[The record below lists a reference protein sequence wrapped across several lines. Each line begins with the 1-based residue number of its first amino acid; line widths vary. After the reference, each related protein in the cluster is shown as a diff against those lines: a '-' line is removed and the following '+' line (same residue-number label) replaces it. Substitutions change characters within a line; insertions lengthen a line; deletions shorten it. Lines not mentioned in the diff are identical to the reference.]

1 MKRVFIIL
9 PILLSGITL
18 APQSSE
24 LSAEQRFLVKIAN
37 VSDWVMEQHLD
48 RGKNMWDERDDSFP
62 GIGMA
67 LDNGVTDKSVWWE
80 DKEHIERSSLS
91 EKRVVLLEGRI
102 GELYPTKGEVK
113 VEGCEPPSKEN
124 GWNICTFDLEELKDI
139 VNLIFE
145 IGGGYKPYEQQLTY
159 AGIRNPSGEIERIS
173 IRKEAM
179 NENRMKVAYV
189 VPQSEFSF
197 YLAKSDA
204 RDWLDKKFPLE
215 YGVGLLVIQR
225 DKDYQFDT
233 DKCLLKVHLNRD
245 ELEKRGFKT
254 IEVVL
259 GWRDKEI
266 RNFPSHY
273 MLEGRDRGKSD
284 SGFSK

>member
-1 MKRVFIIL
+1 MRVLAIVISSLFGINL
-9 PILLSGITL
+9 TLL
-18 APQSSE
+18 SSE
-24 LSAEQRFLVKIAN
+24 LSAEQRFLIKIAN

-48 RGKNMWDERDDSFP
+48 RGKNMWDERDDSFS

-67 LDNGVTDKSVWWE
+67 LDNGVTDKGVWWG
-80 DKEHIERSSLS
+80 DKEHIDRSSLA
-91 EKRVVLLEGRI
+91 EKKVVLLEGKMA
-102 GELYPTKGEVK
+102 ELYPTKGEVK
-113 VEGCEPPSKEN
+113 VEVCEPPSKEN
-124 GWNICTFDLEELKDI
+124 GWNICIFDLEELKDI

-145 IGGGYKPYEQQLTY
+145 IGGGYKPYEQQLAY
-159 AGIRNPSGEIERIS
+159 AGIRNPTGEIERIS

-204 RDWLDKKFPLE
+204 RDWLDKKFPMA

-245 ELEKRGFKT
+245 ELEKRGFKS

-259 GWRDKEI
+259 GWRDKGI
-266 RNFPSHY
+266 RDFPSHY

-284 SGFSK
+284 SGFRK